1 MAALSTLVELMARAS
16 ATVFSQVYTNALEK
30 AAQQQQQ
37 HHQQQLNLQSQQ
49 ALVPSKKFS
58 FSAAFPM
65 FPALMAS
72 VSIPQTMPCISP
84 ISQQHQQQ
92 HQIRPLPIEMPNNT
106 STNNILIPSKVHPQQ
121 QSQNLSENGC
131 STTKPNRKRKRSKT
145 AGNAEGTPPI
155 KQQILQEVE
164 IKQPNNQQQL
174 PSIEQQQSSSST
186 SPPSASR
193 ISSPDS
199 NSIVHKGRKLKLY
212 AAEEKTD
219 IIDYAKCIGNRAAGR
234 EFNVAESS
242 IREWRK
248 NEEKIRKQ
256 AETTAGCTQHFEK
269 NRGEILTRIDDELVK
284 MLNSKDKRCTTW
296 YGIAEQVTS
305 LWEEITKELNIEIS
319 EMKIT
324 MGWISRFMRRNEHRV
339 PKVTPPIIATSSSTN
354 GTLTVAS
361 PSITRKNNVAASST
375 VQPIETRAKARSK
388 ASTSSTNA
396 KLKQEKTTE
405 DNNTKNILNE
415 SSCSRRKRFRPIRV
429 DADCATLITSQSANQ
444 EEQQNGDNLQ

>member
-49 ALVPSKKFS
+49 ALGKKENFENFSKKNFKKFPSKKFS

-212 AAEEKTD
+212 AAEGEETLRKFKRNFKKKFSEKTD

-269 NRGEILTRIDDELVK
+269 NRGEILTRIDDELV
-284 MLNSKDKRCTTW
+284 
-296 YGIAEQVTS
+296 I
-305 LWEEITKELNIEIS
+305 
-319 EMKIT
+319 
-324 MGWISRFMRRNEHRV
+324 
-339 PKVTPPIIATSSSTN
+339 
-354 GTLTVAS
+354 
-361 PSITRKNNVAASST
+361 
-375 VQPIETRAKARSK
+375 
-388 ASTSSTNA
+388 
-396 KLKQEKTTE
+396 
-405 DNNTKNILNE
+405 
-415 SSCSRRKRFRPIRV
+415 
-429 DADCATLITSQSANQ
+429 
-444 EEQQNGDNLQ
+444 

>member
-1 MAALSTLVELMARAS
+1 MAALSTLVELMARAT

-30 AAQQQQQ
+30 AQQQ

-49 ALVPSKKFS
+49 AL
-58 FSAAFPM
+58 AAFPM
-65 FPALMAS
+65 FPAFMAS

-84 ISQQHQQQ
+84 ISQHQQQ

-121 QSQNLSENGC
+121 PQNLSENGC

-145 AGNAEGTPPI
+145 AGNVEGTPPI

-164 IKQPNNQQQL
+164 IKQPNNQHQL
-174 PSIEQQQSSSST
+174 PPIEQQQSSSST
-186 SPPSASR
+186 SPPSTSR

-339 PKVTPPIIATSSSTN
+339 PKVTPPIIATSSATN
-354 GTLTVAS
+354 GTSTVAS
-361 PSITRKNNVAASST
+361 PSMITRKNNVAVSST

-388 ASTSSTNA
+388 ASTSSNNS

-405 DNNTKNILNE
+405 DNNKNINE

-444 EEQQNGDNLQ
+444 EQQNGDNLQ

>member
-1 MAALSTLVELMARAS
+1 MAALHTFAELMARAS
-16 ATVFSQVYTNALEK
+16 ATVFSQLCTNALEK
-30 AAQQQQQ
+30 AQQQ
-37 HHQQQLNLQSQQ
+37 HQQQQLNLQSQQ
-49 ALVPSKKFS
+49 AL
-58 FSAAFPM
+58 AAFPI

-72 VSIPQTMPCISP
+72 VSIPPTMPCISP
-84 ISQQHQQQ
+84 ISQQ
-92 HQIRPLPIEMPNNT
+92 QIRPSTIEISNNNNT
-106 STNNILIPSKVHPQQ
+106 NIISSKGQQ
-121 QSQNLSENGC
+121 QQQQNLVENGC
-131 STTKPNRKRKRSKT
+131 SNKNRKRKRSKT
-145 AGNAEGTPPI
+145 VGVEGAPPT

-164 IKQPNNQQQL
+164 IKQQINQQL
-174 PSIEQQQSSSST
+174 PEQQSSSS

-269 NRGEILTRIDDELVK
+269 NQPEILTRIDDELVK

-296 YGIAEQVTS
+296 YGIADQVNS

-324 MGWISRFMRRNEHRV
+324 MGWVSRFMRRNEHRV
-339 PKVTPPIIATSSSTN
+339 PKVTPPIIATSCATN
-354 GTLTVAS
+354 GNISSNNGST
-361 PSITRKNNVAASST
+361 PSMVNRRNNAATSSL
-375 VQPIETRAKARSK
+375 QPIETRAKARSK
-388 ASTSSTNA
+388 AAASTNA
-396 KLKQEKTTE
+396 KLKQEKVKE
-405 DNNTKNILNE
+405 DNNNIVNE
-415 SSCSRRKRFRPIRV
+415 SSCSRRKRFRPMRV
-429 DADCATLITSQSANQ
+429 DADCATLITSAIQ
-444 EEQQNGDNLQ
+444 EQQNGDVNEEGS